1 MHGVERKVEKQEGEK
16 DMWIKT
22 KEGIFNTDQMSSI
35 YESKD
40 GGTRARDCSERRV
53 LFLSENKVLE
63 EIAEGLKFH
72 RPYMEVD

>member
-1 MHGVERKVEKQEGEK
+1 
-16 DMWIKT
+16 MWIKT
-22 KEGIFNTDQMSSI
+22 KEGLFNTCQLSSI

-63 EIAEGLKFH
+63 EIAEGLRFH
-72 RPYMEVD
+72 KEYLEVD